1 MQKNESAKSSAKEIV
16 MEFMQAWERKDWK
29 TVRSH
34 ISDNISV
41 LAPGPFKQNTFHQA
55 EAYMYYL
62 EHSDYYPKRDIKKVI
77 SDGKDVCLLF
87 EMTYREPPPPL
98 TTFLCGLFHVND
110 DDDDGDDNDED
121 GKIDSLRI
129 VLDPRELFQ
138 KYFKR
143 YRRQVGYHMSTVSD
157 APARKFFRQIQ
168 KTIPCYYYYIDE

>member
-1 MQKNESAKSSAKEIV
+1 MQKNESAKSAKEIV
-16 MEFMQAWERKDWK
+16 TEFMQAWEQKDWK

-34 ISDNISV
+34 MSDNISV
-41 LAPGPFKQNTFHQA
+41 VAPGPFKLNTFHQA

-62 EHSDYYPKRDIKKVI
+62 EHANYPPREIKKVFM
-77 SDGKDVCLLF
+77 DGNDVCLLY

-110 DDDDGDDNDED
+110 D
-121 GKIDSLRI
+121 GKISSLRI

-143 YRRQVGYHMSTVSD
+143 
-157 APARKFFRQIQ
+157 
-168 KTIPCYYYYIDE
+168 

>member
-1 MQKNESAKSSAKEIV
+1 MQKNESSAIRAKEIV
-16 MEFMQAWERKDWK
+16 TEFMQAWEQKDWK

-41 LAPGPFKQNTFHQA
+41 LAPGPFKQNTFHEA

-62 EHSDYYPKRDIKKVI
+62 KHSDYPPREIKKVI
-77 SDGKDVCLLF
+77 GDGNDVCLLF
-87 EMTYREPPPPL
+87 EMTYREPPPSL

-110 DDDDGDDNDED
+110 D
-121 GKIDSLRI
+121 GKIGSLRI

-143 YRRQVGYHMSTVSD
+143 
-157 APARKFFRQIQ
+157 
-168 KTIPCYYYYIDE
+168 

>member
-1 MQKNESAKSSAKEIV
+1 
-16 MEFMQAWERKDWK
+16 MQAWERKDWK

-41 LAPGPFKQNTFHQA
+41 LAPGPFKRNTFHQA

-62 EHSDYYPKRDIKKVI
+62 EHSNYPPREIKKMI
-77 SDGKDVCLLF
+77 ADGNDVCLLF

-110 DDDDGDDNDED
+110 D
-121 GKIDSLRI
+121 GKISSLRI

-143 YRRQVGYHMSTVSD
+143 
-157 APARKFFRQIQ
+157 
-168 KTIPCYYYYIDE
+168 

>member
-1 MQKNESAKSSAKEIV
+1 MQRNESAKSAKEIV
-16 MEFMQAWERKDWK
+16 MEFIEALERKDFK
-29 TVRSH
+29 TVRSY

-41 LAPGPFKQNTFHQA
+41 LAPGPFKPNTFHQA

-62 EHSDYYPKRDIKKVI
+62 EHSNYPPREIKKMI
-77 SDGKDVCLLF
+77 ADGNDVCILF

-110 DDDDGDDNDED
+110 DD
-121 GKIDSLRI
+121 GKISSLRI

-143 YRRQVGYHMSTVSD
+143 
-157 APARKFFRQIQ
+157 
-168 KTIPCYYYYIDE
+168 

>member
-1 MQKNESAKSSAKEIV
+1 MQKNESAKSAKEIV
-16 MEFMQAWERKDWK
+16 TEFIQAWEQKDWQ

-41 LAPGPFKQNTFHQA
+41 LAAGPFKPNTFHQA

-62 EHSDYYPKRDIKKVI
+62 EHSNYPPREIKKVI
-77 SDGKDVCLLF
+77 ADGNEVCLLF

-98 TTFLCGLFHVND
+98 TTFLCGLFHMND
-110 DDDDGDDNDED
+110 D
-121 GKIDSLRI
+121 GKIGSLRI

-143 YRRQVGYHMSTVSD
+143 
-157 APARKFFRQIQ
+157 
-168 KTIPCYYYYIDE
+168 

>member
-1 MQKNESAKSSAKEIV
+1 MQKNESSTKSSAKEIV
-16 MEFMQAWERKDWK
+16 TEFMQAWEQKDWK

-41 LAPGPFKQNTFHQA
+41 LAPGPIKPNTFHQA

-62 EHSDYYPKRDIKKVI
+62 EHSNYPPREIKKVI
-77 SDGKDVCLLF
+77 ADGNDVCLLF

-98 TTFLCGLFHVND
+98 TTFLCGLFHMND
-110 DDDDGDDNDED
+110 DD
-121 GKIDSLRI
+121 GKISSLRI

-143 YRRQVGYHMSTVSD
+143 
-157 APARKFFRQIQ
+157 
-168 KTIPCYYYYIDE
+168 

>member
-16 MEFMQAWERKDWK
+16 TEFMQAWERKDWK
-29 TVRSH
+29 TVRNH

-41 LAPGPFKQNTFHQA
+41 LAPGPAKLITFHQA

-62 EHSDYYPKRDIKKVI
+62 EHSNYPPREIKKVI
-77 SDGKDVCLLF
+77 ADGNDVCLLY

-98 TTFLCGLFHVND
+98 TTFLCGLFHMND
-110 DDDDGDDNDED
+110 D
-121 GKIDSLRI
+121 GKIGSLRI

-143 YRRQVGYHMSTVSD
+143 
-157 APARKFFRQIQ
+157 
-168 KTIPCYYYYIDE
+168 